1 MNPMMRYI
9 IKRLLWIPVVLFFI
23 SLLSFS
29 IYKLAPGDYF
39 SQLAM
44 NPQISPE
51 TLEQMR
57 VQWGLDKPVYIQY
70 FLWLWQVLHGNLGT
84 SIAYNTSVTSLILSR
99 AFSTMILS
107 VFTIFFTWTL
117 AIPMGIIVALRPN
130 TFLDRSLSVTA
141 FIGMSIPNFFLAFLL
156 LYLALKTGWFPI
168 GGTFSLAYSSLPWW
182 GKIADRARHL
192 IIPTIVLGTA
202 GMAGLMRLMRAQ
214 MLEIKNADFI
224 TACRAKGLS
233 ERKIVLKHMLR
244 NVLNPFVTSMGYL
257 LSVLFS
263 GAALTEMV
271 LGLQGLGQL
280 MLKAVLSQD
289 WPLVMG
295 VLPISSALLLL
306 GILLADILLTVV
318 DPRIS
323 FEALEKRR

>member
-1 MNPMMRYI
+1 MNSMMRYI
-9 IKRLLWIPVVLFFI
+9 IKRLLWIPVVLFCI
-23 SLLSFS
+23 SVLSFM
-29 IYKLAPGDYF
+29 IYQLAPGDYF
-39 SQLAM
+39 SKLAM
-44 NPQISPE
+44 NPQISPS

-57 VQWGLDKPVYIQY
+57 IQWGLDKPVYVQY

-107 VFTIFFTWTL
+107 VNSMVFTWSL
-117 AIPMGIIVALRPN
+117 AIPIGIVVALRPN
-130 TFLDRSLSVTA
+130 TFLDRSLSLAA

-182 GKIADRARHL
+182 GKIADRSRHL

-214 MLEIKNADFI
+214 MMEIKSADFVI
-224 TACRAKGLS
+224 ACRAKGLS
-233 ERKIVLKHMLR
+233 ERKVVLKHMLR
-244 NVLNPFVTSMGYL
+244 NVLNPFITSMGYL
-257 LSVLFS
+257 FSALLS

-295 VLPISSALLLL
+295 VLPVNSVLLLS
-306 GILLADILLTVV
+306 GILVADILLTIV

-323 FEALEKRR
+323 FESLRRR